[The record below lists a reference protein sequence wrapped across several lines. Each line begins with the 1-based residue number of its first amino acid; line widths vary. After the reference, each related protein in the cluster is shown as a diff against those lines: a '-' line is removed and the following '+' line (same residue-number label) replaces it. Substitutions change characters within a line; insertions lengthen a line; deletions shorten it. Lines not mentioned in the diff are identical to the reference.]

1 MNCAQSLD
9 SRLNIEGQMA
19 AVVENATPAVV
30 PIHVERA
37 LPLHRLGEARRQEDY
52 TRHTMA
58 RRLDI
63 TLEEV
68 RRQECETTDLPLSV
82 LHKWAKVL
90 HVPVA
95 ELVQEPGDSLS
106 MPLYDRAHMVL
117 VMKTAAT
124 ILERAGDPRTKRL
137 SQTLVD
143 QLTEIMPE
151 LRGVSAWPT
160 VGKRRGF
167 DELGSAVDRGLSL
180 ESVNRRATASE
191 TTT

>member
-1 MNCAQSLD
+1 MNHAQSLD
-9 SRLNIEGQMA
+9 SRLNIEEQMV

-30 PIHVERA
+30 PVHVERTF
-37 LPLHRLGEARRQEDY
+37 PLHRLGEARRQEQL
-52 TRHTMA
+52 TRDTMA

-63 TLEEV
+63 TLEELT
-68 RRQECETTDLPLSV
+68 RQECETTDLPLSV
-82 LHKWAKVL
+82 LHKWAEVL

-137 SQTLVD
+137 AQTMVD
-143 QLTEIMPE
+143 QLIEIMPE
-151 LRGVSAWPT
+151 LRGVGTWPT
-160 VGKRRGF
+160 VGKRRGL
-167 DELGSAVDRGLSL
+167 DELGSAAERSLSD
-180 ESVNRRATASE
+180 EVFMDVVG
-191 TTT
+191 